1 MLPLGNAK
9 SNAHDITVLMDY
21 GSLTYTPMQNR
32 ISPLV
37 CHRRKPK
44 ASNRPFVVR
53 GCLFSERKKTSD
65 PSVHLLW
72 TPRSVVL
79 VRARPRL
86 VKAVHPRVSKR
97 PETTVLPLC
106 GRSFKLLI
114 LLALQYSQDF
124 SILEMILKYSSAKY
138 SCSFQAAIII
148 PDSFKFLEKILDPI
162 YFFQYI
168 F

>member
-1 MLPLGNAK
+1 MSPSETKSFKSPFRRSWMSVFGKEEDFRSFGPFIVNA
-9 SNAHDITVLMDY
+9 
-21 GSLTYTPMQNR
+21 
-32 ISPLV
+32 
-37 CHRRKPK
+37 
-44 ASNRPFVVR
+44 
-53 GCLFSERKKTSD
+53 
-65 PSVHLLW
+65 
-72 TPRSVVL
+72 RSVVL